1 MISFVVW
8 LEIFSF
14 ICLPH
19 LFQWDSVR
27 LSRIFRW
34 ATSSA
39 VVLKRKP
46 LSFGRYSNDSVQRS
60 AVTLSL
66 VVMGLWEDLVN
77 ASLRHSFFRA
87 TDRAVNKPSRKS
99 GDADDAVIVTLIA
112 CKLSFC
118 ADISTLRPSS
128 ELIQLQLTV
137 PAVFGVVTDTAWK
150 MTGGPKRQQRKGVRV
165 GTAAVYP
172 LD

>member
-1 MISFVVW
+1 
-8 LEIFSF
+8 
-14 ICLPH
+14 
-19 LFQWDSVR
+19 
-27 LSRIFRW
+27 
-34 ATSSA
+34 
-39 VVLKRKP
+39 
-46 LSFGRYSNDSVQRS
+46 
-60 AVTLSL
+60 
-66 VVMGLWEDLVN
+66 MGLWEDLVN

-137 PAVFGVVTDTAWK
+137 PAVFGVVTDAAWK
-150 MTGGPKRQQRKGVRV
+150 MTGGPKRQQWKGLKCGKFRPFYSGYQTKISKIGQV
-165 GTAAVYP
+165 GQLALTLRNPQVLTSGGYLSKKP
-172 LD
+172 LIL